1 MGQFSVEISG
11 PNGSV
16 LSGTQQAEAIA
27 KIIAAFEAAGVV
39 FISRERG
46 RGEGEI
52 EKNGNGLKNSLA
64 KRYKFRSEA

>member
-1 MGQFSVEISG
+1 MTVKGAEG
-11 PNGSV
+11 A
-16 LSGTQQAEAIA
+16 GTPTPSAEAIA

>member
-1 MGQFSVEISG
+1 MTVKGAEG
-11 PNGSV
+11 A
-16 LSGTQQAEAIA
+16 GTATPSAEAIA

-52 EKNGNGLKNSLA
+52 EKTETG
-64 KRYKFRSEA
+64 